1 MGDLREYRRRR
12 DPRRTPEPV
21 PAEDPPA
28 GTGTDRFVIQEHH
41 ARRLHWDVRLERDG
55 VLVSFAVPKNLPTE
69 AGEIRLAVHTEDH
82 PLEYLTFHGE
92 IPKGEYGAGSMTIWD
107 SGHYETE
114 KWTDDEIAVTLHGER
129 THGQFVFFTH
139 GERRDWMVRQRS
151 DPRHGDISGSQQPP
165 HPDMSPSRGSGA
177 TPTGRV
183 HAPSVIVEGRRLT
196 LSNLDKVLYPMSG
209 FSKGEVIDY
218 YTRIAPVLLPYLA
231 DRPVTLRRYPDGVD
245 GQSFFEK
252 NVPRHAPD
260 WVRTVELPTPGSS
273 KGAATTNFAV
283 VGDLPTLVWLANLA
297 VLELHVPQW
306 TVGPRGAQH
315 PPDLLVFDLDP
326 GPPATVVECCR
337 VAERVLAVLEGDGL
351 TGFPKTSGGKGLQI
365 YAPVR
370 VSDPERT
377 ATYARAVAE
386 QLAEQAPDLV
396 VSRMAKTIRT
406 GKVFIDWSQNN
417 PAKTTVAP
425 YSLRAREQ
433 PTVSTPLDWE
443 EVRCCRQPS
452 DLVYTAPEVLARV
465 ERSGDLWAGT
475 REPGPPLPRRQ

>member
-28 GTGTDRFVIQEHH
+28 RAGANRFVIQEHH
-41 ARRLHWDVRLERDG
+41 ARRLHYDVRLERDG
-55 VLVSFAVPKNLPTE
+55 VLVSFAVPKNLPTQP
-69 AGEIRLAVHTEDH
+69 GEIRLAVHTEDH

-92 IPKGEYGAGSMTIWD
+92 IPKGEYGAGTMTIWD
-107 SGHYETE
+107 SGRYETE
-114 KWTDDEIAVTLHGER
+114 KWTDDEVAVTLHGER
-129 THGQFVFFTH
+129 TRGRFVFFSP
-139 GERRDWMVRQRS
+139 GDGQDWMVRRRS
-151 DPRHGDISGSQQPP
+151 DPRPEAGG
-165 HPDMSPSRGSGA
+165 
-177 TPTGRV
+177 V
-183 HAPSVIVEGRRLT
+183 HAPSVSVEGRRLK
-196 LSNLDKVLYPMSG
+196 LSNLDKVFYPVTG

-283 VGDLPTLVWLANLA
+283 VDDLATLVWLANLA

-306 TVGPRGAQH
+306 TVGPRGAQR

-326 GPPATVVECCR
+326 GPPATIVECCR
-337 VAERVLAVLEGDGL
+337 VAERVLEVLEQDGL
-351 TGFPKTSGGKGLQI
+351 AGYPKTSGGKGLQI

-370 VSDPERT
+370 VRDPQRSS
-377 ATYARAVAE
+377 AYARAVAE
-386 QLAEQAPDLV
+386 QLAGQTPKLV
-396 VSRMAKTIRT
+396 VSRMAKSVRA

-425 YSLRAREQ
+425 YALRAREQ
-433 PTVSTPLDWE
+433 PTVSTPVDWD
-443 EVRCCRQPS
+443 EVRSCRQPS
-452 DLVYTAPEVLARV
+452 DLVFTAPEVLARV
-465 ERSGDLWAGT
+465 QYSGDLWAGT
-475 REPGPPLPRRQ
+475 RQPGSPLPRRR

>member
-1 MGDLREYRRRR
+1 MADLREYRRRR
-12 DPRRTPEPV
+12 DPERTPEPV
-21 PAEDPPA
+21 PAQDPPA
-28 GTGTDRFVIQEHH
+28 EPGGDRFVIQEHH
-41 ARRLHWDVRLERDG
+41 ARRLHYDVRLERDG
-55 VLVSFAVPKNLPTE
+55 VLVSFAVPKNLP
-69 AGEIRLAVHTEDH
+69 AQSGETRLAVHTEDH

-107 SGHYETE
+107 SGRYETE

-129 THGQFVFFTH
+129 TQGRFVFFCH
-139 GERRDWMVRQRS
+139 GEGRDWMVRRRS
-151 DPRHGDISGSQQPP
+151 AAR
-165 HPDMSPSRGSGA
+165 PDAASPS
-177 TPTGRV
+177 PTGAV
-183 HAPSVIVEGRRLT
+183 HAPVVTVEGRRLK
-196 LSNLDKVLYPMSG
+196 LSNLNKVLYPVTG
-209 FSKGEVIDY
+209 FTKGEVIDY

-273 KGAATTNFAV
+273 KGAATVNFAV
-283 VGDLPTLVWLANLA
+283 VADLATLVWLANLA
-297 VLELHVPQW
+297 VLELHLPQW

-326 GPPATVVECCR
+326 GPPATVVECAR
-337 VAERVLAVLEGDGL
+337 VAERILAVLEHDGL
-351 TGFPKTSGGKGLQI
+351 TGYAKTSGGKGLQV

-370 VSDPERT
+370 VSEPQQSS
-377 ATYARAVAE
+377 AYARAVAE
-386 QLAEQAPDLV
+386 QLAGQTPELV
-396 VSRMAKTIRT
+396 VSRMTKSVRA

-433 PTVSTPLDWE
+433 PTVSTPVNWD
-443 EVRCCRQPS
+443 EVHRCRQPS
-452 DLVYTAPEVLARV
+452 DLVFTAPEVLARV
-465 ERSGDLWAGT
+465 QRSGDLWVGT
-475 REPGPPLPRRQ
+475 REPGPPLPRRR